1 MTAFEEFVESPQ
13 IQPDHVSYLGGVVQA
28 GEPLTVDDPDDHRSG
43 NPSELRN
50 HGSRKLEQTCFDPW
64 RCVFGLLTLCHTPY
78 DRLRTSVESREKG
91 EDMAL
96 PPKPR
101 VIPFA
106 DLKEDN
112 KLIKTCPHCGKEE
125 ELNPTDFIVPAKTKN
140 GTSSPITVKVPEEW
154 LRRAQELVMTRK
166 LRYKTVS
173 DLFRHS
179 LIRHINWL
187 EEITPDV
194 SVWWNFF
201 YATYKIV
208 QASEELSIAYKNLDY
223 LSDVVNDFVA
233 KGMIAEARRM
243 VLDYIRTIHKSPD
256 GKTGWK
262 TKILSEV
269 QARHGDLIKSG
280 ASIKPSTFEEE
291 EG

>member
-1 MTAFEEFVESPQ
+1 MT
-13 IQPDHVSYLGGVVQA
+13 
-28 GEPLTVDDPDDHRSG
+28 
-43 NPSELRN
+43 
-50 HGSRKLEQTCFDPW
+50 
-64 RCVFGLLTLCHTPY
+64 
-78 DRLRTSVESREKG
+78 
-91 EDMAL
+91 L
-96 PPKPR
+96 PPRPT

-106 DLKEDN
+106 ELKKDN
-112 KLIKTCPHCGKEE
+112 KLTRTCPHCNKKE

-140 GTSSPITVKVPEEW
+140 GTSAPITIKVPEEW

-179 LIRHINWL
+179 LLRHINWL

-233 KGMIAEARRM
+233 KGMIEEARRM

-262 TKILSEV
+262 KKILSEV